1 MELECKFLVPES
13 QLQLMHLM
21 LGNWHAEV
29 GGVTTIRSGNSES
42 APEVKFREC
51 RVTVETELL
60 NAAPPADQEWF
71 ANLDSL

>member
-21 LGNWHAEV
+21 LGQWQAEV
-29 GGVTTIRSGNSES
+29 GGVLTVRSGNGES

-51 RVTVETELL
+51 KVVVETEML
-60 NAAPPADQEWF
+60 NAAPPA
-71 ANLDSL
+71 NLDWFVNSGM